1 MQVNYNSFPYIV
13 KSFLIIYKQFNR
25 YLSFKDFEKELAS
38 QLFLGDIRQ
47 FSEEAGMFYL
57 DLQNYLS
64 MRLSFLNRILGVN

>member
-1 MQVNYNSFPYIV
+1 M
-13 KSFLIIYKQFNR
+13 IIYKQFNR

-38 QLFLGDIRQ
+38 QLFLGDIKQ
-47 FSEEAGMFYL
+47 SLEEAGMFYL